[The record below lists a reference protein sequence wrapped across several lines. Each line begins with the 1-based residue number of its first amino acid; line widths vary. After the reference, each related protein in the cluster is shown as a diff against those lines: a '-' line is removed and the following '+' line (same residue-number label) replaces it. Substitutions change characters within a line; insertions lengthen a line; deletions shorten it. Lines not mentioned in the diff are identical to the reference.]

1 MGWLGSVLSSVGHGL
16 SDAGKAVVHGAEDG
30 AKAVASGAKDGAK
43 AVASGVEDNWKS
55 AFNDAKAAAGVLG
68 TGVRSLDAAQ
78 EQLGSWIDSGE
89 KDLTNKIDEG
99 RAWLRQHGGVVGQMA
114 SDQIGFAEG
123 VGESLYSAGKGLV
136 QLANTAGSLASPIE
150 WAANP
155 SANIARLKSTV
166 NTVETLGRI
175 SNLANPTS
183 WMTNP
188 QGNEQLAGAL
198 WHSAATS
205 FEKDPAEF
213 IGNAAGTIGTMFIP
227 GADAAGAAGDAGRVT
242 ELATDAS
249 KVATITGDVSKAAV
263 VTQDASRAGAIT
275 QDASRAITQ
284 DASSAIT
291 QDASKAG
298 AITDGSRAVVERG
311 LPEAGKSGE
320 AVARSEETAAR
331 TEDAVALQLRGSS
344 RSRNAI
350 PAGAIDKAFA
360 GALDEFPG
368 GVPPKILNP
377 KLAEKVHDISNGDY
391 AVTYSGVSRT
401 PLVSSERITKE
412 SIEQAAS
419 TGRRTNDFRADLRLP
434 ADERSELGDYKGFIH
449 IDRGHMA
456 PHGDMSTRPA
466 GSESFL
472 LSNMVP
478 QAANQN
484 EGVWER
490 IESGVRAATGAGNA
504 GDPGRDIYVATGPAF
519 IGNNLQSLNGRVLI
533 PTDTWKAVYIPAEDK
548 MGVYWVPNKNTVT
561 AHDIE
566 TISVNELQRRIG
578 IDVFPSVTDRTLR
591 DQAEVPPIAE
601 QGRFGGRIKQ
611 RDVSADDLT
620 KHN

>member
-16 SDAGKAVVHGAEDG
+16 SDAGKAAVHGAEDG
-30 AKAVASGAKDGAK
+30 AKAVASG
-43 AVASGVEDNWKS
+43 VEGNWKS

-89 KDLTNKIDEG
+89 KDLTNRIDEG

-123 VGESLYSAGKGLV
+123 VGESLYGAGKGLV

-175 SNLANPTS
+175 SNLANATS
-183 WMTNP
+183 WMTDP

-198 WHSAATS
+198 WHSAAKS

-213 IGNAAGTIGTMFIP
+213 IGNAAGTVGTMFIP
-227 GADAAGAAGDAGRVT
+227 GADAAGAAGDAARVT

-249 KVATITGDVSKAAV
+249 KVATITGDVSKAAAV
-263 VTQDASRAGAIT
+263 
-275 QDASRAITQ
+275 
-284 DASSAIT
+284 T
-291 QDASKAG
+291 QDASKAAAITG
-298 AITDGSRAVVERG
+298 DVQDASKAAAITDGSRAVVERG

-331 TEDAVALQLRGSS
+331 TEDAAALQLRGSS
-344 RSRNAI
+344 RGRNAV

-368 GVPPKILNP
+368 GVPPEILNP

-412 SIEQAAS
+412 SIEQAAG

-456 PHGDMSTRPA
+456 PHGDMSTRVA

-533 PTDTWKAVYIPAEDK
+533 PTDTWKAVYIPEEDK
-548 MGVYWVPNKNTVT
+548 MGVYWVPNKNTATVN
-561 AHDIE
+561 DIE

-620 KHN
+620 KHK

>member
-1 MGWLGSVLSSVGHGL
+1 MGWLGSVLNSVGHGL
-16 SDAGKAVVHGAEDG
+16 SDAGRLVVSGAEDG
-30 AKAVASGAKDGAK
+30 AKAVASG
-43 AVASGVEDNWKS
+43 VEDGWKS
-55 AFNDAKAAAGVLG
+55 ALNDAKSAGEFLG
-68 TGVRSLDAAQ
+68 TGVRSLDAAKVQ
-78 EQLGSWIDSGE
+78 FGSLIDSGE
-89 KDLTNKIDEG
+89 EYLENKVDDG
-99 RAWLRQHGGVVGQMA
+99 RAWLRQHGGVAGQVA
-114 SDQIGFAEG
+114 SDWIGFGEG
-123 VGESLYSAGKGLV
+123 IDISVYDAGKGLV
-136 QLANTAGSLASPIE
+136 QLADGAGSLANPIE

-155 SANIARLKSTV
+155 SANIARVKSTV
-166 NTVETLGRI
+166 STVETLGRM
-175 SNLANPTS
+175 SNLASPTS
-183 WMTNP
+183 WMTDP
-188 QGNEQLAGAL
+188 QGNAQLAGNL
-198 WHSAATS
+198 WNSAAGNFHS
-205 FEKDPAEF
+205 DPAKF
-213 IGNAAGTIGTMFIP
+213 IGNAVGTIGTLFIP
-227 GADAAGAAGDAGRVT
+227 GADAAGAAGDAARVT

-249 KVATITGDVSKAAV
+249 KAAAITGDVSRAA
-263 VTQDASRAGAIT
+263 AIT
-275 QDASRAITQ
+275 QDASRA
-284 DASSAIT
+284 AAIT
-291 QDASKAG
+291 QDV
-298 AITDGSRAVVERG
+298 SRAAVERG
-311 LPEAGKSGE
+311 LAEAGKSGE
-320 AVARSEETAAR
+320 AVAKAEETAAR
-331 TEDAVALQLRGSS
+331 TEEAAALQLRGSS
-344 RSRNAI
+344 RGKNAV

-368 GVPPKILNP
+368 GIPPKILNP

-401 PLVSSERITKE
+401 PLVSSEHMTKE
-412 SIEQAAS
+412 SIEQAAN

-434 ADERSELGDYKGFIH
+434 GDERSELSDYKGFIH

-456 PHGDMSTRPA
+456 PHGDMSTRVT

-490 IESGVRAATGAGNA
+490 IESGVRAATGADNA
-504 GDPGRDIYVATGPAF
+504 SDPGRDIYVATGPAF

-533 PTDTWKAVYIPAEDK
+533 PTDTWKAVYIPEENS

-601 QGRFGGRIKQ
+601 HGRFGGRIKQ

>member
-16 SDAGKAVVHGAEDG
+16 SDAGKAAVHGAEDG
-30 AKAVASGAKDGAK
+30 AKAVASG
-43 AVASGVEDNWKS
+43 VEGNWKS

-89 KDLTNKIDEG
+89 KDLTNRIDEG

-123 VGESLYSAGKGLV
+123 VGESLYGAGKGLV

-175 SNLANPTS
+175 SNLANATS
-183 WMTNP
+183 WMTDP

-198 WHSAATS
+198 WHSAAKS

-213 IGNAAGTIGTMFIP
+213 IGNAAGTVGTMFIP
-227 GADAAGAAGDAGRVT
+227 GADAAGAAGDAARVT

-249 KVATITGDVSKAAV
+249 KVATITGDASKAAAV
-263 VTQDASRAGAIT
+263 
-275 QDASRAITQ
+275 
-284 DASSAIT
+284 T
-291 QDASKAG
+291 QDASKAAAITG
-298 AITDGSRAVVERG
+298 DVQDASKAAAITDGSRAVVERG

-320 AVARSEETAAR
+320 AFARSEETAAR
-331 TEDAVALQLRGSS
+331 TEDAAALQLRGSS
-344 RSRNAI
+344 RGRNAV

-368 GVPPKILNP
+368 GVPPEILNP

-412 SIEQAAS
+412 SIEQAAG

-456 PHGDMSTRPA
+456 PHGDMSTRVA

-533 PTDTWKAVYIPAEDK
+533 PTDTWKAVYIPEEDK
-548 MGVYWVPNKNTVT
+548 MGVYWVPNKNTATVN
-561 AHDIE
+561 DIE

>member
-16 SDAGKAVVHGAEDG
+16 SDAGKAAVHGAEDG
-30 AKAVASGAKDGAK
+30 AKAVASG
-43 AVASGVEDNWKS
+43 VEGNWKS

-89 KDLTNKIDEG
+89 KDLTNRIDEG

-123 VGESLYSAGKGLV
+123 VGESLYGAGKGLV

-175 SNLANPTS
+175 SNLANATS
-183 WMTNP
+183 WMTDP

-198 WHSAATS
+198 WHSAAKS

-213 IGNAAGTIGTMFIP
+213 IGNAAGTVGTMFIP
-227 GADAAGAAGDAGRVT
+227 GADAAGAAGDAARVT

-249 KVATITGDVSKAAV
+249 KVATITGDASKAAAV
-263 VTQDASRAGAIT
+263 
-275 QDASRAITQ
+275 
-284 DASSAIT
+284 T
-291 QDASKAG
+291 QDASKAAAITG
-298 AITDGSRAVVERG
+298 DVQDASKAAAITDGSRAVVERG

-331 TEDAVALQLRGSS
+331 TEDAAALQLRGSS
-344 RSRNAI
+344 RGRNAV

-368 GVPPKILNP
+368 GVPPEILNP

-412 SIEQAAS
+412 SIEQAAG

-456 PHGDMSTRPA
+456 PHGDMSTRVA

-533 PTDTWKAVYIPAEDK
+533 PTDTWKAVYIPEEDK
-548 MGVYWVPNKNTVT
+548 MGVYWVPNKNTATVN
-561 AHDIE
+561 DIE

>member
-16 SDAGKAVVHGAEDG
+16 SDAGKAAVHGAEDG
-30 AKAVASGAKDGAK
+30 AKAVASG
-43 AVASGVEDNWKS
+43 VEGNWKS

-89 KDLTNKIDEG
+89 KDLTNRIDEG

-123 VGESLYSAGKGLV
+123 VGESLYGAGKGLV

-175 SNLANPTS
+175 SNLANATS
-183 WMTNP
+183 WMTDP

-198 WHSAATS
+198 WHSAAKS

-213 IGNAAGTIGTMFIP
+213 IGNAAGTVGTMFIP
-227 GADAAGAAGDAGRVT
+227 GADAAGAAGDAARVT

-249 KVATITGDVSKAAV
+249 KVATITGDVSKAAAV
-263 VTQDASRAGAIT
+263 
-275 QDASRAITQ
+275 
-284 DASSAIT
+284 T
-291 QDASKAG
+291 QDASKAAAITG
-298 AITDGSRAVVERG
+298 DVQDASKAAAITDGSRAVVERG

-331 TEDAVALQLRGSS
+331 TEDAAALQLRGSS
-344 RSRNAI
+344 RGRNAV

-368 GVPPKILNP
+368 GVPPEILNP

-412 SIEQAAS
+412 SIEQAAN

-434 ADERSELGDYKGFIH
+434 ADERSELGDYKGFVH

-548 MGVYWVPNKNTVT
+548 MGVYWVPNKNTATVN
-561 AHDIE
+561 DIE

-620 KHN
+620 KHK

>member
-1 MGWLGSVLSSVGHGL
+1 MGWLGSVLNSVGHGL
-16 SDAGKAVVHGAEDG
+16 SDAGRLVMGGAEDG
-30 AKAVASGAKDGAK
+30 AKAVASG
-43 AVASGVEDNWKS
+43 VEDGWKS
-55 AFNDAKAAAGVLG
+55 ALNDAKAAGGSLWDGVKG
-68 TGVRSLDAAQ
+68 AANGVRSLDAAK
-78 EQLGSWIDSGE
+78 EQLGSLIDSGE
-89 KDLTNKIDEG
+89 KHLENEVDEG
-99 RAWLRQHGGVVGQMA
+99 RAWLRQHGGVAGQVA
-114 SDQIGFAEG
+114 SDWIGFGEG
-123 VGESLYSAGKGLV
+123 IDISVYDAGKGLV
-136 QLANTAGSLASPIE
+136 QLADGVGSLANPIE

-155 SANIARLKSTV
+155 SANIARVKSAV
-166 NTVETLGRI
+166 NAVQTLGKI
-175 SNLANPTS
+175 AGLASPTS
-183 WMTNP
+183 WMTDP
-188 QGNEQLAGAL
+188 EGNAQLAGAL
-198 WHSAATS
+198 WNGTARS
-205 FEKDPAEF
+205 FESDPAEF
-213 IGNAAGTIGTMFIP
+213 TGNAVGTIGTLFIP
-227 GADAAGAAGDAGRVT
+227 GADTAGAAGDAARVT
-242 ELATDAS
+242 ELATDAN
-249 KVATITGDVSKAAV
+249 KVATITGDASKAAAITQDASKAAAITGDVSKAAV
-263 VTQDASRAGAIT
+263 IT
-275 QDASRAITQ
+275 Q
-284 DASSAIT
+284 
-291 QDASKAG
+291 
-298 AITDGSRAVVERG
+298 DGSRAVVERG
-311 LPEAGKSGE
+311 LAEAGKSGE

-331 TEDAVALQLRGSS
+331 TEDAVGLQVRGSS
-344 RSRNAI
+344 RGKNAV

-377 KLAEKVHDISNGDY
+377 KLAEKAHDISNGDY

-401 PLVSSERITKE
+401 PLVSSEHITKE
-412 SIEQAAS
+412 SIEQAAN

-434 ADERSELGDYKGFIH
+434 ADERSELSDYKGFIH

-456 PHGDMSTRPA
+456 PHGDMSTRVA

-519 IGNNLQSLNGRVLI
+519 IGSNLQSLNGRVLI
-533 PTDTWKAVYIPAEDK
+533 PTDTWKAVYIPEENK

-561 AHDIE
+561 ADDIE
-566 TISVNELQRRIG
+566 TISVNELQKRIG

>member
-16 SDAGKAVVHGAEDG
+16 SDAGKAAVHGAEDG
-30 AKAVASGAKDGAK
+30 AKAVASG
-43 AVASGVEDNWKS
+43 VEGNWKS

-89 KDLTNKIDEG
+89 KDLTNRIDEG

-123 VGESLYSAGKGLV
+123 VGESLYGAGKGLV

-175 SNLANPTS
+175 SNLANATS
-183 WMTNP
+183 WMTDP

-198 WHSAATS
+198 WHSAAKS

-213 IGNAAGTIGTMFIP
+213 IGNAAGTVGTMFIP
-227 GADAAGAAGDAGRVT
+227 GADAAGAAGDAARVT

-249 KVATITGDVSKAAV
+249 KVATITGDVSKAAAV
-263 VTQDASRAGAIT
+263 
-275 QDASRAITQ
+275 
-284 DASSAIT
+284 T
-291 QDASKAG
+291 QDASKAAAITG
-298 AITDGSRAVVERG
+298 DVQDASKAAAITDGSRAVVERG

-320 AVARSEETAAR
+320 AFARSEETAAR
-331 TEDAVALQLRGSS
+331 TEDAAALQLRGSS
-344 RSRNAI
+344 RGRNAV

-368 GVPPKILNP
+368 GVPPEILNP

-412 SIEQAAS
+412 SIEQAAG

-456 PHGDMSTRPA
+456 PHGDMSTRVA

-533 PTDTWKAVYIPAEDK
+533 PTDTWKAVYIPEEDK
-548 MGVYWVPNKNTVT
+548 MGVYWVPNKNTATVN
-561 AHDIE
+561 DIE

-620 KHN
+620 KHK